1 MPSDIPLILVIEDEE
16 LVRQSYEDM
25 LSFFGYKV
33 ESVPNGREGMSRITK
48 KDYDI
53 VVTDLNMPEMNGI
66 DVLKYIKK
74 KKPYIEVIVIT
85 GYATL
90 ENAIEAMKVGAYDYF
105 AKPIDIEHVRIVLSK
120 CVQQI
125 QSRKENEELRSLT
138 ESLKELNELKD
149 KFITITNHE
158 LRTPVTVLKGY
169 VELIDYF
176 LKDSRNKD
184 INDAIEIVTETMKE
198 LVGIVEQMHDISSF
212 DYGKKKLV
220 ETDIDIRRIL
230 QLIFKEM
237 KILFDKRKISLELI
251 LDGPEIIIRGD
262 DGQVK
267 RSLRELLQNALKFTA
282 EGGQVSMHY
291 SLNEENKKIYIKVK
305 DNGIGIPADKL
316 NLVFEPFY
324 EAQNAINHMTS
335 KTEFMGG
342 GIGLGLTLAKE
353 VFESHN
359 GELLL
364 ESEEKKG
371 STFTVVLPTNGNHD
385 KRDINGQKKIRLN
398 TV

>member
-1 MPSDIPLILVIEDEE
+1 MPSELPKILVIEDEDQ
-16 LVRQSYEDM
+16 VRQSYEDM
-25 LSFFGYKV
+25 FSFFGYEV
-33 ESVPNGREGMSRITK
+33 ESVPNGREGLSRITK
-48 KDYDI
+48 NDYDI

-66 DVLKYIKK
+66 EVLKYIKK

-105 AKPIDIEHVRIVLSK
+105 AKPVDIEHVRIVISK

-138 ESLKELNELKD
+138 QSLKELNELKD
-149 KFITITNHE
+149 KFITITNHK

-176 LKDSRNKD
+176 LEDSRDED
-184 INDAIEIVTETMKE
+184 ITEAIEIVSETMRE

-212 DYGKKKLV
+212 DYGKQRMVTADV
-220 ETDIDIRRIL
+220 EIEKIL
-230 QLIFKEM
+230 ELIYKEM
-237 KILFDKRKISLELI
+237 KILFEKRKITFDLKMDKS
-251 LDGPEIIIRGD
+251 DVAVVGD
-262 DGQVK
+262 EKQLK
-267 RSLRELLQNALKFTA
+267 RSLRELLQNALKFTP
-282 EGGQVSMHY
+282 EGGHVELEY
-291 SLNEENKKIYIKVK
+291 SLNKKNNKVYIKVK
-305 DNGIGIPADKL
+305 DSGIGIPRDKL
-316 NLVFEPFY
+316 ELIFEPFY
-324 EAQNAINHMTS
+324 EVQNVINHMTS

-353 VFESHN
+353 VFESHK

-364 ESEEKKG
+364 ESEENQG
-371 STFTVVLPTNGNHD
+371 STFTVVLPYKDH
-385 KRDINGQKKIRLN
+385 IN
-398 TV
+398 

>member
-1 MPSDIPLILVIEDEE
+1 MSSEVTNILVIEDEDQ
-16 LVRQSYEDM
+16 VRQSYEDM
-25 LSFFGYKV
+25 FSFFGYEV

-66 DVLKYIKK
+66 EVLKYIKK

-120 CVQQI
+120 CVRQI

-138 ESLKELNELKD
+138 QRLKELNELKD

-169 VELIDYF
+169 IELIDYF
-176 LKDSRNKD
+176 LEDNRNEN
-184 INDAIEIVTETMKE
+184 INEAIEIVTETMRE

-212 DYGKKKLV
+212 DYGKKRMVTVDV
-220 ETDIDIRRIL
+220 EIEKIIE
-230 QLIFKEM
+230 LIYKEM
-237 KILFDKRKISLELI
+237 KVLFEKRKIKFDLN
-251 LDGPEIIIRGD
+251 LDRSGLVVSGD
-262 DGQVK
+262 DKQLK
-267 RSLRELLQNALKFTA
+267 RSLRELLQNALKFTP
-282 EGGQVSMHY
+282 EGGHVELEY
-291 SLNEENKKIYIKVK
+291 SINKKNKKLYIKVK
-305 DNGIGIPADKL
+305 DNGIGVPSNKL
-316 NLVFEPFY
+316 DLIFEPFY
-324 EAQNAINHMTS
+324 EVQNVINHMTS

-364 ESEEKKG
+364 ESEENRG
-371 STFTVVLPTNGNHD
+371 STFTVVLPYKD
-385 KRDINGQKKIRLN
+385 LN
-398 TV
+398 QDNESTATA

>member
-1 MPSDIPLILVIEDEE
+1 MSSEITNILVIEDEDQ
-16 LVRQSYEDM
+16 VRQSYEDM
-25 LSFFGYKV
+25 FSFFGYEV

-53 VVTDLNMPEMNGI
+53 VVTDLNMPEMNGFE
-66 DVLKYIKK
+66 VLKYIKK

-138 ESLKELNELKD
+138 QRLKELNELKD

-169 VELIDYF
+169 IELIDYF
-176 LKDSRNKD
+176 LEDNRNEN
-184 INDAIEIVTETMKE
+184 INEAIEIVTETMRE
-198 LVGIVEQMHDISSF
+198 LVEIVEQMHDISSF
-212 DYGKKKLV
+212 DYGKKRMVTVDV
-220 ETDIDIRRIL
+220 EIEKIL
-230 QLIFKEM
+230 ELIYKEM
-237 KILFDKRKISLELI
+237 KVLFEKRKIKFDLN
-251 LDGPEIIIRGD
+251 LDRSGVVVSGD
-262 DGQVK
+262 DKQLK
-267 RSLRELLQNALKFTA
+267 RSLRELLQNALKFTP
-282 EGGQVSMHY
+282 EGGHVELEY
-291 SLNEENKKIYIKVK
+291 SINKKNKKLYIKVK
-305 DNGIGIPADKL
+305 DNGIGIPGNKL
-316 NLVFEPFY
+316 DLIFEPFY
-324 EAQNAINHMTS
+324 EVQNVINHMTS

-353 VFESHN
+353 VFESHK

-364 ESEEKKG
+364 ESEENRG
-371 STFTVVLPTNGNHD
+371 STFTVVLPYKDPQNQDNEPSSTA
-385 KRDINGQKKIRLN
+385 
-398 TV
+398 

>member
-1 MPSDIPLILVIEDEE
+1 MSSEVTNILVIEDEDQ
-16 LVRQSYEDM
+16 VRQSYEDM
-25 LSFFGYKV
+25 FSFFGYEV

-66 DVLKYIKK
+66 EVLKYIKK

-138 ESLKELNELKD
+138 QRLKELNELKD

-169 VELIDYF
+169 IELIDYF
-176 LKDSRNKD
+176 LEDNRNEN
-184 INDAIEIVTETMKE
+184 INDAIEIVNETMRE

-212 DYGKKKLV
+212 DYGKKRIVTVDV
-220 ETDIDIRRIL
+220 EIEKIL
-230 QLIFKEM
+230 ELIYKEM
-237 KILFDKRKISLELI
+237 KVLFEKRKIKFDLN
-251 LDGPEIIIRGD
+251 LDRSGLVVSGD
-262 DGQVK
+262 DKQLK
-267 RSLRELLQNALKFTA
+267 RSLRELLQNALKFTP
-282 EGGQVSMHY
+282 EGGHVELEY
-291 SLNEENKKIYIKVK
+291 SINKKNKKLYIKVK
-305 DNGIGIPADKL
+305 DNGIGVPSNKL
-316 NLVFEPFY
+316 DLIFEPFY
-324 EAQNAINHMTS
+324 EVQNVINHMTS

-353 VFESHN
+353 VFESHE

-364 ESEEKKG
+364 ESEENRG
-371 STFTVVLPTNGNHD
+371 STFTVVLPYKDPQNQDNEPSSTA
-385 KRDINGQKKIRLN
+385 
-398 TV
+398 